1 MKISRDHWWQKNNYK
16 ARKTGESG
24 GGVPLLLGRAHPGLA
39 VLSTRGKLLFSAP
52 TSPLLYQPTVLD
64 QDFRLDGK
72 TIRCQI
78 LSGGISSDTG
88 CIVML
93 LFSEPEK
100 AILSEDFH
108 TKAHLD

>member
-1 MKISRDHWWQKNNYK
+1 M
-16 ARKTGESG
+16 
-24 GGVPLLLGRAHPGLA
+24 PLLLGRAHPGLA

-64 QDFRLDGK
+64 QDFTLDRK

-78 LSGGISSDTG
+78 LSGGISSDNG

-93 LFSEPEK
+93 VVSGPAK
-100 AILSEDFH
+100 AIYEH
-108 TKAHLD
+108 E

>member
-64 QDFRLDGK
+64 QDFRLDRK

-78 LSGGISSDTG
+78 LSGGMSDNG
-88 CIVML
+88 S
-93 LFSEPEK
+93 LFRTNKGHMYMSD
-100 AILSEDFH
+100 DFH
-108 TKAHLD
+108 TKAQLD

>member
-24 GGVPLLLGRAHPGLA
+24 GLPLLLSRAHPALA

-64 QDFRLDGK
+64 QEFRLDGK
-72 TIRCQI
+72 TNRCQI
-78 LSGGISSDTG
+78 LSGGISSDNG
-88 CIVML
+88 CSVML

-100 AILSEDFH
+100 AIYE
-108 TKAHLD
+108 